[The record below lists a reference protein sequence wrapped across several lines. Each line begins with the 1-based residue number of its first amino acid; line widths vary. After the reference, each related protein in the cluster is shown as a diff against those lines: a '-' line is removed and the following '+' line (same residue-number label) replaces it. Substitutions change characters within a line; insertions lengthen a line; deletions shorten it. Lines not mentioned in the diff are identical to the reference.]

1 MALNVSSNDTAAV
14 VTHHDTII
22 QITSQKS
29 AQLVEMEAAVI
40 ALVEFKE

>member
-1 MALNVSSNDTAAV
+1 MSLNVSSNDTAAV
-14 VTHHDTII
+14 VTHQDTII
-22 QITSQKS
+22 QIKSQKS